1 MGRFMGPHASNRYL
15 SLINV
20 GDSRFFKTIEEE
32 LDEKAAKEQ
41 QGHQEP
47 IERLYGSSSNL
58 NYKRPEYS
66 LSVAHTLSV
75 ASKLAYEDVAVVRY
89 ELEKAGYDVEN
100 TFKPIGYKN
109 VCAYIAE
116 KDNNIML
123 VFRGTNP
130 LNIQNYVT
138 NIDAGLTKVSSGNGY
153 MGKVHKGFWDAMGA
167 TASSSDLN
175 EDSDS
180 NIRIELSSA
189 SLYQSI
195 SSSVFAIVRIMKML
209 SFNIFANVVDPID
222 ASWAGHNSSIIRHQS
237 MYTQAESTILNLFS
251 NTAVMDEGKKKKLYI
266 TGHSLGGALATV
278 FVAKMIQSESPL
290 MQYFAGLY
298 TFGQP
303 NIGDED
309 FGKAFSPDITC
320 KIFNHTYNN
329 DVVPRIPFWY
339 SPPPGTLVFID
350 SAHKISL
357 YPPNPKTNEP
367 IPVRPISYLHFSGL
381 LNTSVIRR
389 MKYETSIR
397 ILFRVLFPFF
407 INDHFPS
414 GYSEALLTGDVEWVI
429 VGEKEG
435 GNDEDEEYLSSKEKT
450 SKRFSLQIADEEE
463 MSR

>member
-1 MGRFMGPHASNRYL
+1 MTLKLMMHM
-15 SLINV
+15 I
-20 GDSRFFKTIEEE
+20 
-32 LDEKAAKEQ
+32 KAK
-41 QGHQEP
+41 
-47 IERLYGSSSNL
+47 LY
-58 NYKRPEYS
+58 R
-66 LSVAHTLSV
+66 
-75 ASKLAYEDVAVVRY
+75 
-89 ELEKAGYDVEN
+89 
-100 TFKPIGYKN
+100 
-109 VCAYIAE
+109 
-116 KDNNIML
+116 
-123 VFRGTNP
+123 TNP

-329 DVVPRIPFWY
+329 GKEQCRTMGVQNYVND
-339 SPPPGTLVFID
+339 
-350 SAHKISL
+350 
-357 YPPNPKTNEP
+357 YP
-367 IPVRPISYLHFSGL
+367 L
-381 LNTSVIRR
+381 
-389 MKYETSIR
+389 
-397 ILFRVLFPFF
+397 
-407 INDHFPS
+407 
-414 GYSEALLTGDVEWVI
+414 
-429 VGEKEG
+429 
-435 GNDEDEEYLSSKEKT
+435 
-450 SKRFSLQIADEEE
+450 
-463 MSR
+463 